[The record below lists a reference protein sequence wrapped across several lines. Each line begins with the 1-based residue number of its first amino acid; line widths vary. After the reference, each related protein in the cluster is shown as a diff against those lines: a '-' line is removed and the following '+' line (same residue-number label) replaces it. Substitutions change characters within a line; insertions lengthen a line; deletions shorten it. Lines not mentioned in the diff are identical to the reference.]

1 MKLDRPQVRP
11 SILATESLL
20 EHHGTELV
28 QHLGDSNAC
37 FMVSMPIFL
46 DSQQSGKGES
56 FTYKPTPTAAKRI
69 ISRFV

>member
-37 FMVSMPIFL
+37 FMVSMPIFF
-46 DSQQSGKGES
+46 DSQRSGKGEL
-56 FTYKPTPTAAKRI
+56 FTYKPTPRSCKEDH
-69 ISRFV
+69 